1 MRPNAVVGW
10 DIGGAH
16 IKVAQ
21 ASSSDCVNYVAQLA
35 CPLWL
40 GVEQLQT
47 TILQLHKEFEISIA
61 KHAITMTGELV
72 DHFNTRK
79 EGVIKLID
87 QMSRYLHGQS
97 ICFFAGDKGL
107 VAVEDA
113 QRMHKEIASANWLA
127 SAKYITTK
135 VSDALF
141 IDIGSTTTDIIRI
154 KDNKVV
160 FDGYTDAERLY
171 TQELVYCGV
180 VRTPIFAICK
190 SAPIHDKFIP
200 VINEYFSATADIYRL
215 TEELPKHADLGET
228 ADGRN
233 KDELGSAV
241 RLARI
246 FGHDANEHDLC
257 MWRQVAEYV
266 REQQLQMIIKA
277 CRKQL
282 SKPVQPLSV
291 PIIGAGVGRFL
302 VKEVANRLNRQY
314 IDFETLIE
322 FKNSQHEITVGDCAP
337 AASVACLGYQRFFP

>member
-1 MRPNAVVGW
+1 M
-10 DIGGAH
+10 
-16 IKVAQ
+16 
-21 ASSSDCVNYVAQLA
+21 
-35 CPLWL
+35 
-40 GVEQLQT
+40 
-47 TILQLHKEFEISIA
+47 
-61 KHAITMTGELV
+61 
-72 DHFNTRK
+72 
-79 EGVIKLID
+79 
-87 QMSRYLHGQS
+87 
-97 ICFFAGDKGL
+97 
-107 VAVEDA
+107 
-113 QRMHKEIASANWLA
+113 
-127 SAKYITTK
+127 
-135 VSDALF
+135 
-141 IDIGSTTTDIIRI
+141 
-154 KDNKVV
+154 
-160 FDGYTDAERLY
+160 
-171 TQELVYCGV
+171 
-180 VRTPIFAICK
+180 
-190 SAPIHDKFIP
+190 HDKFIP